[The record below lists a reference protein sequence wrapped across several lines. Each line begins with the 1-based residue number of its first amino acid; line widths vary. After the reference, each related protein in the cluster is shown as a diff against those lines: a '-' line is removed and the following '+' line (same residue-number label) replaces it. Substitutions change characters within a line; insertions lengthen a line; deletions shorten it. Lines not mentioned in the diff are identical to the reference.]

1 MTHSFSVKYPGLSA
15 RGLCLASAA
24 IHPSEDAALASL
36 TDTSWKPEGSQNDA
50 ILALSNENAATKP
63 PIGFM
68 KECQT
73 WFDHEHFT

>member
-36 TDTSWKPEGSQNDA
+36 TDTSWKPEGFTGHFDK
-50 ILALSNENAATKP
+50 IPVLA
-63 PIGFM
+63 
-68 KECQT
+68 QT
-73 WFDHEHFT
+73 CRARNVV